1 MKITKGELLA
11 KARAE
16 AEAKGENARWVG
28 STDHVE
34 GWIDCQVDGQGE
46 HMTTRFLIVFERG
59 GQTWGFYE
67 HSTDKGGSD
76 FDYEY
81 GDDTVIDCFPVKEFI
96 VSKWDRDDA
105 AGS

>member
-1 MKITKGELLA
+1 MKFTKGELLA

-16 AEAKGENARWVG
+16 AEAKGEAIKWVNY
-28 STDHVE
+28 TDNIE
-34 GWIDCQVDGQGE
+34 GWIDCQVDGQGD
-46 HMTTRFLIVFERG
+46 HMTTRFLVVFERD

-76 FDYEY
+76 FTYDY
-81 GDDTVIDCFPVKEFI
+81 GDDSAIECFPVEEVTTVRWKRAD
-96 VSKWDRDDA
+96 V